1 MARPT
6 CTAAWARHEEDG
18 HGKSSVKRVVA
29 QNGQVKL
36 TPADLRGLIPPPSPG
51 ITIGP
56 VGTVP
61 LGWGG
66 RIRGSRRKMRRTAAG
81 KKGAVRRTGPRAR
94 PVGRNLS
101 SIQPVDGERTACVL
115 G

>member
-36 TPADLRGLIPPPSPG
+36 TPADLRGLTPPPSPG

-61 LGWGG
+61 LGRGWQDSGFEMKNAAGG
-66 RIRGSRRKMRRTAAG
+66 RGQKGSGAQNRPAG
-81 KKGAVRRTGPRAR
+81 PPGR
-94 PVGRNLS
+94 P
-101 SIQPVDGERTACVL
+101 
-115 G
+115 